1 MEGGTDSTEQRG
13 NLAEQRSNPTEQRG
27 SLAEQRSNST
37 EQRCNSAEQETNLAE
52 QRTYFVKH
60 RGDRRFHFT
69 QSLGHTN
76 SILGRLL
83 SDADTVG
90 RVSCVLLYLDQQ
102 VEKFSGC
109 QEE

>member
-13 NLAEQRSNPTEQRG
+13 NLAEQRNNPTERRGNLAGQRSNPTEQR
-27 SLAEQRSNST
+27 RNST
-37 EQRCNSAEQETNLAE
+37 EQETNLAE

-90 RVSCVLLYLDQQ
+90 RVSSVLLYLDQQ
-102 VEKFSGC
+102 VEKLSGC